1 MELVN
6 QLANDSHEALKK
18 EVGHIDRARVIL
30 TGVSSSIVIIE
41 SQLTR
46 ASTNA
51 NNAYASG
58 LVTGAAGKFRVK
70 LKVQQN

>member
-6 QLANDSHEALKK
+6 QLANDSHEAMKK
-18 EVGHIDRARVIL
+18 EVGHIDRPRVIL
-30 TGVSSSIVIIE
+30 TGVSSSIVITE

-51 NNAYASG
+51 NNAYANA